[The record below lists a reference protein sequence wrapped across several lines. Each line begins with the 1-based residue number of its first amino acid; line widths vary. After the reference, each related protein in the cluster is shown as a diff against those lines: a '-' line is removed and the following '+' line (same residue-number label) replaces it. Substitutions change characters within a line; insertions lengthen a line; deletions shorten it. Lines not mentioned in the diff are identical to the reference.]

1 MASGGKATGA
11 AIDAASS
18 GFSDVLFQHFSAY
31 IQRELG
37 IKMPPA
43 KKTMLHA
50 RLQKRLRQLKLS
62 SFNDYYDYV
71 FGDQGSKAELCHMID
86 AVTTNKTDFF
96 REPRHFEY
104 LSSTIL
110 PQLCS
115 KQGRGGISRFKFWS
129 AGCSTGEEP
138 YTLAMVLSEFKARN
152 AGFGFAILGTDIS
165 TQVLQKAA
173 AGIYTEADVA
183 PVPLSYRK
191 KYLLRSKDRKRELV
205 RVVPQL
211 RERVRFGRLNFMDE
225 AYGLKEAM
233 HVIFCRNVIIYFDK
247 PTQEKM
253 LNRLCRHLQPG
264 GYLFMGHS
272 ETLSGLNVPLR
283 LVASTVYQKVW

>member
-1 MASGGKATGA
+1 MASAGRASGNV
-11 AIDAASS
+11 IDAASS
-18 GFSDVLFQHFSAY
+18 GFSDALFQHFSAY

-50 RLQKRLRQLKLS
+50 RLQKRLRQLKLG
-62 SFNDYYDYV
+62 SFDDYYDYV
-71 FGDQGSKAELCHMID
+71 FGDQGCREELYHMID

-96 REPRHFEY
+96 REPRHFEL
-104 LSSTIL
+104 LSNTIL
-110 PQLCS
+110 PQLCR
-115 KQGRGGISRFKFWS
+115 KAGRSGLSRFKFWS

-138 YTLAMVLSEFKARN
+138 YTLAMVLSEFKARY

-173 AGIYTEADVA
+173 AGIYSEADVA
-183 PVPLSYRK
+183 PVPLAYRK
-191 KYLLRSKDRKRELV
+191 KYLLRSKDRKRGLV
-205 RVVPQL
+205 RIVPQL
-211 RERVRFGRLNFMDE
+211 RQLVSFGRLNFMDE
-225 AYGLKEAM
+225 AYGIKEAM

-272 ETLSGLNVPLR
+272 ETLSGLNVPLK
-283 LVASTVYQKVW
+283 LVASTVYQKIW

>member
-1 MASGGKATGA
+1 MASAGKASSA
-11 AIDAASS
+11 ALYAASS
-18 GFSDVLFQHFSAY
+18 GFSDALFEHFSAY

-37 IKMPPA
+37 IKMPLA

-62 SFNDYYDYV
+62 SFDDYYDYV
-71 FGDQGSKAELCHMID
+71 FGDQGRKEELHHMID

-96 REPRHFEY
+96 REPRHFEF
-104 LSSTIL
+104 LSSTVL
-110 PQLCS
+110 PQLCR
-115 KQGRGGISRFKFWS
+115 KADRGGLGRFRVWS

-138 YTLAMVLSEFKARN
+138 YTLSMVLSEFKARY
-152 AGFGFAILGTDIS
+152 AGFGFTILATDIS
-165 TQVLQKAA
+165 TQVLHKAA

-183 PVPLSYRK
+183 PVPLAYRK
-191 KYLLRSKDRKRELV
+191 KYLLRSKDRKRGLV
-205 RVVPQL
+205 RIVPHL
-211 RERVRFGRLNFMDE
+211 RRLVSFGRLNFMDE
-225 AYGLKEAM
+225 AYGIKEAM

-272 ETLSGLNVPLR
+272 ETLNGLNVPLK
-283 LVASTVYQKVW
+283 LVTSTVYQKVW

>member
-1 MASGGKATGA
+1 M
-11 AIDAASS
+11 IDSSSS
-18 GFSDVLFQHFSAY
+18 GFSDALFKRFSGY

-50 RLQKRLRQLKLS
+50 RLQKRLRQLKLG
-62 SFNDYYDYV
+62 SFEDYYDYV
-71 FGDQGSKAELCHMID
+71 FGEPGCKEELHHMID
-86 AVTTNKTDFF
+86 VVTTNKTDFF
-96 REPRHFEY
+96 RESRHFEF
-104 LSSTIL
+104 LSGTIL

-115 KQGRGGISRFKFWS
+115 KSGRGGLGRFKFWS

-138 YTLAMVLSEFKARN
+138 YTLAMVLSEFKARC
-152 AGFGFAILGTDIS
+152 AGFGFSILATDIS
-165 TQVLQKAA
+165 TQVLRKAA
-173 AGIYTEADVA
+173 AGIYSEAAVA
-183 PVPLSYRK
+183 PMPLAYRK
-191 KYLLRSKDRKRELV
+191 KYLLRSKDRKKELV
-205 RVVPQL
+205 RIVPQL
-211 RERVRFGRLNFMDE
+211 RRLVTFGRLNFMD
-225 AYGLKEAM
+225 ATYGIKDAM

-272 ETLSGLNVPLR
+272 ETLNGLNVPLK
-283 LVASTVYQKVW
+283 LVTSTVYQKVW